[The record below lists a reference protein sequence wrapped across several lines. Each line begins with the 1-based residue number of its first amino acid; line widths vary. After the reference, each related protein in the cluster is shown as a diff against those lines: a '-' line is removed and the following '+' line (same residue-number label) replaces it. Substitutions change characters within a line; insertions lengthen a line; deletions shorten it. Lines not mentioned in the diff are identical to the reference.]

1 MAFAI
6 SYAFKSISRRKQKN
20 MTAILAIALG
30 VALFVGVQ
38 IGNTGLKRIVVQGVY
53 GSIGNTD
60 ITISS
65 DRDSYIPEN
74 ITLDIMGIE
83 SYDQIVIEP
92 RIEFFSTGYASGE
105 IESDIRVTGYD
116 PNLPDSDYF
125 GSFDDLIG
133 TEITASSILLPI
145 SGGDDP
151 RPVVNALIS
160 EEMKDNLNLVTDD
173 TIRLSFDMGNG
184 TFTDIEIKAVA
195 FYDDTK
201 DRGLDGTNV
210 FQPTSHVYVH
220 IDELQ
225 QRLMPSLQDHISSFA
240 ITLKTGVD
248 RKISSVDLNT
258 ADFPGSSKIE
268 AIADELN
275 VVVDSLNISG
285 LRVYSLRVEIASA
298 ALAGIIEIG
307 GVLNLFVFI
316 LLTIALLLIINVQ
329 MMAVEDRK
337 NQIAILRALGSDRRK
352 IFTIFLIEASV
363 VGIFGGIVGV
373 LFGIPLSIMIVTLIG
388 DVFGIPPAE
397 LVIENSV
404 IFQAAFMG
412 LILSIITALAPAI
425 KSTGKSIANALRG
438 IEEPKKPRK
447 GYVVAIIGLIFLVF
461 GLISAIN
468 TGKFWA
474 KEGWSTFEDVQ
485 NILLGLGMT
494 LAGAGMLLTLI
505 INRKIALN
513 ISAIALWGLASFV
526 LLIAIG
532 WIEAGDPNQIM
543 TILMFY
549 TITGATMLISVNY
562 EFLLRSIGRLLSIF
576 PKLRGI
582 SQVTTRGMIGRK
594 TRGVLVFTIFSII
607 LTMNVMILST
617 AESIRIGLVEDF
629 EWRADGIDVVVDA
642 RLPLEG
648 IQEKIESLD
657 TVTTVFGFRRAM
669 VPYDTLDTTL
679 PGVEYDETGAS
690 GWMPVIEVPES
701 VINSNNNWDSDSY
714 RVSLTSVLSGDENG
728 AIADKPVAVTY
739 EESDFDDLSAEI
751 FEGFYANKTRTT
763 IREYVLNEGEHELN
777 MDVLETQQMVIG
789 GQFVM
794 YMDLNLV
801 MGASLYMKDHSGS
814 AIKMYIGATAFD
826 LMGLDDLFGIGL
838 LVTPGIAQSLPQ
850 FDNILNPNL
859 FLVRSSNGYDAE
871 EENDVLASLIETSI
885 NDLDDPTSLS
895 SLAGV
900 LIGAST
906 RLVYEEVIYYTHQQA
921 AFWDFLAV
929 FMSIGLVIGIM
940 GMSII
945 AIRSVSERL
954 REIGMMRSIGFSR
967 ISVVQGVIIEMVIL
981 SFIGILIGVINGI
994 LFTIAIARNLFVTS
1008 DYYPVPVLIAYIVG
1022 VMLISI
1028 IAAVIPAYRASRI
1041 SPSQALRYTG

>member
-1 MAFAI
+1 
-6 SYAFKSISRRKQKN
+6 

-65 DRDSYIPEN
+65 DRDPYIPEN

-125 GSFDDLIG
+125 GSFEDLYK

-145 SGGDDP
+145 SGGDGP
-151 RPVVNALIS
+151 SPVVNALIS
-160 EEMKDNLNLVTDD
+160 EEMKENLNLVTDD

-201 DRGLDGTNV
+201 GRGLEGTNV
-210 FQPTSHVYVH
+210 FVPTSHVYVH

-225 QRLMPSLQDHISSFA
+225 QRLMPSLQDHVSSLA

-268 AIADELN
+268 DIVDELKE
-275 VVVDSLNISG
+275 VVDTLNISG
-285 LRVYSLRVEIASA
+285 LNVFSLRVEIALSA
-298 ALAGIIEIG
+298 LEGIIGIAS
-307 GVLNLFVFI
+307 VLNLFVFI
-316 LLTIALLLIINVQ
+316 LMTIALLLIINVQ

-373 LFGIPLSIMIVTLIG
+373 LFGIPLSIMIVSLIG
-388 DVFGIPPAE
+388 DIFGIPPAE

-468 TGKFWA
+468 TGEFWT
-474 KEGWSTFEDVQ
+474 KEGWRSFEDVQ
-485 NILLGLGMT
+485 NILLSLGMT
-494 LAGAGMLLTLI
+494 LAGAGMLLTLF

-526 LLIAIG
+526 LIIAMG
-532 WIEAGDPNQIM
+532 WIEEGDPNQIM

-549 TITGATMLISVNY
+549 SIMGATMLISVNY
-562 EFLLRSIGRLLSIF
+562 ELLLRSIGRFLSIF

-594 TRGVLVFTIFSII
+594 TRGVLVFSIFSII

-629 EWRADGIDVVVDA
+629 EWRTDGIDVVVDA
-642 RLPLEG
+642 RLPLDG

-657 TVTTVFGFRRAM
+657 TVTKVFGFRRAM
-669 VPYDTLDTTL
+669 VPYSTLDTTL
-679 PGVEYDETGAS
+679 PGVEYDETGTS
-690 GWMPVIEVPES
+690 GWMPVIEVNET
-701 VINSNNNWDSDSY
+701 VINPYNNWDSESY
-714 RVSLTSVLSGDENG
+714 RVSLSNVLSGDENG
-728 AIADKPVAVTY
+728 AIVDKPVAVTY
-739 EESDFDDLSAEI
+739 EESDFDDLAEEI
-751 FEGFYANKTRTT
+751 FDGFYANKTRTT
-763 IREYVLNEGEHELN
+763 IRKYVLDGEKDFKIRE
-777 MDVLETQQMVIG
+777 EQQMVIG
-789 GQFVM
+789 GQFIM
-794 YMDLNLV
+794 FMDLNLV
-801 MGASLYMKDHSGS
+801 LGASIYMKDHDGS
-814 AIKMYIGATAFD
+814 AVKMYIGATAFD
-826 LMGLDDLFGIGL
+826 LMGLNDLFGIGM

-859 FLVRSSNGYDAE
+859 FLVRSSNEYDAE

-895 SLAGV
+895 YLAGV

-967 ISVVQGVIIEMVIL
+967 TSVVQGVVIEMVIL

-994 LFTIAIARNLFVTS
+994 LFTIAIARNLFVTT

-1022 VMLISI
+1022 VMLISV

-1041 SPSQALRYTG
+1041 TPSQALRYTG